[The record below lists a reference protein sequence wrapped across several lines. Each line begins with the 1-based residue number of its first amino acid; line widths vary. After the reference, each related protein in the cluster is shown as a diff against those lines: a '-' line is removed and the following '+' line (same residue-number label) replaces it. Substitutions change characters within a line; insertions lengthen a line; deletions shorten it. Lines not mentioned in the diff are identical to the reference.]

1 MKMNNYY
8 RKGYT
13 IFNVIIKI
21 AITYQFWPLF
31 KAIFRAI
38 PHFLS
43 FSYFKYFSI
52 EIFIKKTENSNMFS
66 ELFKYLFE

>member
-1 MKMNNYY
+1 MYNYY

-13 IFNVIIKI
+13 IYNVIIKI
-21 AITYQFWPLF
+21 AITCQFWPLF

-38 PHFLS
+38 SHFLS
-43 FSYFKYFSI
+43 FSYFKYFSS
-52 EIFIKKTENSNMFS
+52 EMFTKKTENSSIFS